1 MSAIEQL
8 AAIYPKCR
16 TCGAEWIADTE
27 IEALECLGIDEA
39 FRDSIPKHDLVT
51 YDKVH
56 NIGWVCARCSFMSE
70 SQRRESERRHKI
82 NMLTEETFGY
92 GRMPRVAMLQNWTH
106 STKDAEAQN
115 PESWATAR
123 AWRNECSFWIQGTKG
138 TGKTFMG
145 RCLLN
150 WALDQGL
157 TVYEVSSVDF
167 VEWVYREGE
176 KQRRDVEQADVIM
189 IDDIDKPEWRIDAM
203 VALWRMIDIRSSEQK
218 KSIITGNVSA
228 ETMKDRWLKTEGT
241 DRQIALP
248 LFDRMRNFER
258 LTLQG
263 KSLRGID

>member
-1 MSAIEQL
+1 MSSIEQL

-39 FRDSIPKHDLVT
+39 FRDSIPKHNLVT
-51 YDKVH
+51 YDKVY
-56 NIGWVCARCSFMSE
+56 NIGWVCAKCQFMSE
-70 SQRRESERRHKI
+70 SQRRASERRYKL
-82 NMLTEETFGY
+82 NMLIEETFGY

-123 AWRNECSFWIQGTKG
+123 AWRNDSSLWIQGTKG

-157 TVYEVSSVDF
+157 TVYEVSALDF
-167 VEWVYREGE
+167 VEWVYRDGE
-176 KQRRDVEQADVIM
+176 KQRRDIEQADAIM
-189 IDDIDKPEWRIDAM
+189 LDDIDKPELRIDALN
-203 VALWRMIDIRSSEQK
+203 ALWRLMDKRYSEKRYTIITSNVGPEVLKVRWKQMEGPDRATVDPMID
-218 KSIITGNVSA
+218 
-228 ETMKDRWLKTEGT
+228 
-241 DRQIALP
+241 
-248 LFDRMRNFER
+248 RMHGFKRIV
-258 LTLQG
+258 LQG
-263 KSLRGID
+263 KSLRGLD